1 MLPVGYDKGLCRT
14 DDVWKKTKPDTFQ
27 ARASWCVERS
37 CPKSQGSELAMKK
50 SGVAIVGYGCR
61 LPEANDPGAFW
72 SVLEDGRCVIGEVQ
86 DDRWAKNRFGHPNPQ
101 VPGKS
106 YTWRAGQIADP
117 WGFDPTFFGIS
128 PREAIQIDPQ
138 QRVLLQVA
146 WEALEHAGIPASR
159 LAGSETGVFVGA
171 ASVDYSYRFYSDP
184 AATDIQ
190 FMTGNTLSVIS
201 NRLSYVF
208 DLKGPS
214 FTVDTACSSSIVALH
229 EALEAIRAGRINTAI
244 VGGVSMLL
252 SPFAFVGFSRASMLS
267 PTGLCRAFDADGDG
281 YVRSEGAVVFILKAL
296 DDAIADGDRIHSVI
310 LGSGI
315 NSDGRTVG
323 LSLPSSKQQAALLRH
338 VYDTFEVDPDSLAY
352 LEAHGTGTR
361 VGDPAEAEALG
372 EVLGRHRKE
381 RLPIGSVKTNIGHL
395 EAASGVA
402 GLLKAQLILD
412 QKRIPASL
420 HFRTPN
426 PDIDF
431 AGLNIEVVSQS
442 RPLTDAQG
450 PRAIGVNS
458 FGFGGTNAHV
468 VLREPSI
475 NEIAHSVAP
484 EAPVPLV
491 ISAQS
496 PDALKALARTYR
508 DRIAGADR
516 PKIARLTNAAAFRR
530 DRLDHLLVAFGDDAD
545 DFTAAIDSYLT
556 DARDD
561 RHVVGRTV
569 ARSAPVVF
577 AFSGNGSQW
586 AGMGV
591 AAYGSEAV
599 FRATFDKVSAL
610 FQEIAGR
617 SLSEQ
622 LLSPDLQS
630 AIDHTDVAQP
640 LLFAVQV
647 AIVEALRAR
656 GLSPDMVLGHSVGE
670 VAAAWAAGILLLRDA
685 VHLIH
690 IRSTRQEAT
699 RGLGSMAALQVG
711 EAEARKLFAL
721 PAFSDLTLAADN
733 SPRSV
738 TVSGP
743 TDALADFPA
752 AARKHRLAAR
762 NLDLPY
768 PFHSDLIEAI
778 HAPLVKDLAGLEP
791 AAGQLPFYSTV
802 HGRLVQGNDL
812 DAEYWWLNVRNPVLF
827 RQAVGAAVA
836 AGGRVFVEIG
846 GRPTLKNYL
855 ADTIASTNK
864 TGAVVSSL
872 DGHDS
877 EHRDLFGLI
886 VARAMASG
894 ARCNDEAFFGKPMAT
909 AEGLPTYPWRNQPYR
924 MSHTPEATDVA
935 GSGLDHPLL
944 GHRGSGDTG
953 HWTAHVDT
961 RLVPWLADH
970 IVDGAVVMPAAGFIE
985 MALQAARQRLGAGAI
1000 EIRDLDIIRPLVLE
1014 DGDTVELKTE
1024 IDASS
1029 DLLDISSRHRLAD
1042 PAFGLHVR
1050 ARVGRPPVIDR
1061 PSIDL
1066 PAATGPTTESNDL
1079 YAITRRFGL
1088 TYGPAFRRALSVTPV
1103 GAKSLVMTLAPDAT
1117 GLVRDVETVLHPTLI
1132 DAAFHGLFMLIGE
1145 AGEAEDRAFLPIRVD
1160 DMRVYEAG
1168 ATPSRVLV
1176 KITRASTRSVE
1187 ADFTLT
1193 DDAGAVVAR
1202 IAGVRFK
1209 AMQMGRD
1216 TSPAKFAYMTK
1227 AIRLAGRDDMSGCP
1241 DVWQDAAARLEE
1253 LSVAGTETPE
1263 PDEAT
1268 LLVDACCR
1276 AVVCE
1281 SLAALSNGSG
1291 RIELVNGLPVGIAA
1305 SALPL
1310 YRRAVDALIE
1320 DGAATEDDSGL
1331 TLVEPS
1337 PYPEASMLIATLVA
1351 SHPDSIAE
1359 AAALVRLSE
1368 RLAARLE
1375 SGLADTRAS
1384 ACPASLIEHL
1394 QTAAPSAA
1402 ARIEAASAIGRDL
1415 VRQWPKERPL
1425 RILLSGPGSMALGHI
1440 LANMQTIIG
1449 IVATDPDADRF
1460 DHLALKDG
1468 PSGLKVVAFSELQ
1481 AHCEARGRFDL
1492 AIVVD
1497 GLGHSRASDTV
1508 AQLGR
1513 LLAPN
1518 APLVA
1523 VESEP
1528 SLLADLVF
1536 GEVGS
1541 WWQNSLIPDFPVSSL
1556 RTAEGYAGLLED
1568 ARFTDVI
1575 GRPLAS
1581 TRSNAAVIFARA
1593 PTSFLATAGTEAS
1606 PVILLTDGGSSMPAL
1621 ADALAAR
1628 LAAEGREVR
1637 LAVARPAADG
1647 SYLIEGPGESAAGDV
1662 VFVPQASEITE
1673 DPPAENLGREL
1684 MIVHALVNG
1693 GPKPVRLWLAVS
1705 GGTGGRPVAAGL
1717 WGFGRV
1723 IANEYPDIETR
1734 LVDHDPSLSCADAA
1748 DRLGALLASP
1758 PVERELIIDDKGLSA
1773 LRHRRDLTL
1782 ADRAAVALADGKVA
1796 KTLTMD
1802 RQGTL
1807 DGLVWRTARRVEPT
1821 DDQVE
1826 IEVIAAGLN
1835 FRDIMWALGLLPEE
1849 ALEDGFAG
1857 TTLGME
1863 CSGRVIRVGP
1873 KAKRFR
1879 PGDSVIAFAP
1889 ACFSTH
1895 VVVAEKAL
1903 APLPSTVAPEAAAT
1917 IPVTF
1922 LTAYYSLVELA
1933 RSEEGDTVLIHGGAG
1948 GVGLAA
1954 LQIALSR
1961 GARVI
1966 ATAGSAEKRKLLA
1979 CLGAHVVLDSR
1990 SLAFADEVLA
2000 ATDGTGVDIVLN
2012 SLSGEAMERSI
2023 ECLKPFGRFVEL
2035 GKRDYYA
2042 NTRIALRPFRQNLSY
2057 FGVDADQLLTRR
2069 PALTERLFGELV
2081 AEFEAGTFTALPY
2094 RVFAAEDITDAF
2106 RLMQSAGHIGK
2117 ILIRP
2122 PELQQTH
2129 AAAPITIRADATY
2142 LIAGGLGGFG
2152 AETALFLARR
2162 GARHLVL
2169 TSRSG
2174 APAAHADDAITSART
2189 LGAIVETVSVDL
2201 TDEPSMAALL
2211 DRIDATM
2218 PPLRGVLHTAMVLDD
2233 ALFTNL
2239 DAARIG
2245 RVLAPK
2251 VTGAAILDRLT
2262 RSRQLDLFVL
2272 YSSAT
2277 TLVGNPGQANY
2288 VAANAYLEG
2297 LARKR
2302 RAEGLPAVTIAWGA
2316 IADAGYLARDAK
2328 TSAVLSTR
2336 LGKQSLTVREA
2347 LLGLGLLFD
2356 EGASEPV
2363 IAYGRIDWAAAAREL
2378 PLMSTPLT
2386 DDVARS
2392 TDADGLESAE
2402 SGELLSL
2409 IEGMDHA
2416 AAVRK
2421 VGELLAADLSR
2432 ILRLPADEIRP
2443 DRPLTELGMDSLM
2456 AVEMRIASEQRL
2468 GVEIPILSLAN
2479 GATISEIARRIVD
2492 KALGQDQSAMSD
2504 AVGLAISRHL
2514 SGEPD
2519 ADVTALANSIEI
2531 SSQSV
2536 KRLL

>member
-1 MLPVGYDKGLCRT
+1 M
-14 DDVWKKTKPDTFQ
+14 
-27 ARASWCVERS
+27 E
-37 CPKSQGSELAMKK
+37 K

-61 LPEANDPGAFW
+61 LPGANDPDTFW

-101 VPGKS
+101 APGKS

-138 QRVLLQVA
+138 QRILLQVA
-146 WEALEHAGIPASR
+146 WEALEHAGIPASH

-171 ASVDYSYRFYSDP
+171 ASVDHSYRFYSDP

-201 NRLSYVF
+201 NRLSYIF

-229 EALEAIRAGRINTAI
+229 EALEAIRVGRINTAI
-244 VGGVSMLL
+244 VAGVSMLL

-281 YVRSEGAVVFILKAL
+281 YVRSEGAIVFILKAL
-296 DDAIADGDRIHSVI
+296 DDAIADGDRIQSVI
-310 LGSGI
+310 LGSGV

-372 EVLGRHRKE
+372 EVLGRRRKE

-395 EAASGVA
+395 EAASGFA
-402 GLLKAQLILD
+402 GLLKAQLILER
-412 QKRIPASL
+412 KRIPASL

-431 AGLNIEVVSQS
+431 AGLNIEVVSQC
-442 RPLTDAQG
+442 RPLAETQA

-468 VLREPSI
+468 VLREPAI
-475 NEIAHSVAP
+475 DEIVRPVLP

-491 ISAQS
+491 LSAQT
-496 PDALKALARTYR
+496 PDALKVLARTYR

-516 PKIARLTNAAAFRR
+516 QEVSRLTNAAAFRR
-530 DRLDHLLVAFGDDAD
+530 DRLDHLLIAFGDNAD
-545 DFTAAIDSYLT
+545 DFAAAIDGYLT

-561 RHVVGRTV
+561 RHVAGRTV
-569 ARSAPVVF
+569 ARNAPVVF

-591 AAYGSEAV
+591 AAYRSNPI
-599 FRATFDKVSAL
+599 FRDSFDKVSAL
-610 FQEIAGR
+610 FQEIASW

-630 AIDHTDVAQP
+630 VIDHTDTAQP

-647 AIVEALRAR
+647 AVVEALKAR
-656 GLSPDMVLGHSVGE
+656 GLGPDMVLGHSVGE
-670 VAAAWAAGILLLRDA
+670 VAAAWTAGILSLRDA
-685 VHLIH
+685 VYLIH

-711 EAEARKLFAL
+711 AADARKLFAL
-721 PAFSDLTLAADN
+721 PAFKSLTLAADN

-762 NLDLPY
+762 SLDLPY

-778 HAPLVKDLAGLEP
+778 HAPLIGDLAGLEP
-791 AAGQLPFYSTV
+791 SAEQLPFYSTV
-802 HGRLVQGNDL
+802 HGRLIQGKYL

-827 RQAVGAAVA
+827 RQAVEAAA
-836 AGGRVFVEIG
+836 TAGGRVFVEIG

-855 ADTIASTNK
+855 IDTIAGIDR
-864 TGAVVSSL
+864 TGVVVTSL
-872 DGHDS
+872 DRHDN
-877 EHRDLFGLI
+877 EHGDLFGLI
-886 VARAMASG
+886 VARAMAGG
-894 ARCNDEAFFGKPMAT
+894 ARCDDEAFFGKPVAT
-909 AEGLPTYPWRNQPYR
+909 AEGLPTYPWRNQPFR
-924 MSHTPEATDVA
+924 VSLTTEAADIV
-935 GSGLDHPLL
+935 GNGPDHPLL
-944 GHRGSGDTG
+944 GHRWRGGAG
-953 HWTAHVDT
+953 PWTAHVDT

-970 IVDGAVVMPAAGFIE
+970 VVDGCVVMPAAGFLE
-985 MALQAARQRLGAGAI
+985 MALQAARRHLGVEAI

-1014 DGDTVELKTE
+1014 DGDTVELRTE

-1029 DLLDISSRHRLAD
+1029 DLLDISSRRRLAD
-1042 PAFGLHVR
+1042 PGFGLHVR
-1050 ARVGRPPVIDR
+1050 ARVGKPPVADR
-1061 PSIDL
+1061 PSIEL
-1066 PAATGPTTESNDL
+1066 PAATGRSTGSDDL
-1079 YAITRRFGL
+1079 YAMTHRFGL
-1088 TYGPAFRRALSVTPV
+1088 AYGPAFRRALSVTPV
-1103 GAKSLVMTLAPDAT
+1103 GAKSLVVTLGPDAT
-1117 GLVRDVETVLHPTLI
+1117 GLVRDVEAVLHPTLI

-1145 AGEAEDRAFLPIRVD
+1145 AGGADDRAFLPIRVD

-1168 ATPSRVLV
+1168 ATPSRVLIE
-1176 KITRASTRSVE
+1176 ITRASSRSVE

-1193 DDAGAVVAR
+1193 DEAGAVVAR
-1202 IAGVRFK
+1202 LTGVRFK

-1216 TSPAKFAYMTK
+1216 IGPTEFAYLTK
-1227 AIRLAGRDDMSGCP
+1227 AIRVAGRDDASGCP
-1241 DVWQDAAARLEE
+1241 DAWQDAAARFGE
-1253 LSVAGTETPE
+1253 LGVAGAQAPE

-1281 SLAALSNGSG
+1281 SLIELSKGTG
-1291 RIELVNGLPVGIAA
+1291 RIELLGGAPVGMAA

-1320 DGAATEDDSGL
+1320 DGAATEDDSGV
-1331 TLVEPS
+1331 TLVVPS
-1337 PYPEASMLIATLVA
+1337 PYPEASVLIATLVA
-1351 SHPDSIAE
+1351 GHPDSIAE
-1359 AAALVRLSE
+1359 AAALVRLSD
-1368 RLAARLE
+1368 RLGARLE
-1375 SGLADTRAS
+1375 GGLADAF
-1384 ACPASLIEHL
+1384 PAALVEHL
-1394 QTAAPSAA
+1394 QTSASSAA
-1402 ARIEAASAIGRDL
+1402 ARIEAAAVIGRDL
-1415 VRQWPKERPL
+1415 VRQWPSDRPL
-1425 RILLSGPGSMALGHI
+1425 RILLSGPGSLTLGRI
-1440 LANMQTIIG
+1440 LADMRTIAG
-1449 IVATDPDADRF
+1449 IVTTDPDPGRF
-1460 DHLALKDG
+1460 ERLALKGGAGGG
-1468 PSGLKVVAFSELQ
+1468 PKVVPFTELQ
-1481 AHCEARGRFDL
+1481 TYCEAHGRFDL

-1497 GLGHSRASDTV
+1497 ALGHPQANDTT

-1513 LLAPN
+1513 LLAPD
-1518 APLVA
+1518 APMVV

-1536 GEVGS
+1536 GGARS
-1541 WWQNSLIPDFPVSSL
+1541 WWQNSLLPDFPVSSL
-1556 RTAEGYAGLLED
+1556 RTAEGYAGLLAE
-1568 ARFTDVI
+1568 ARFTAVI
-1575 GRPLAS
+1575 GRPLDS
-1581 TRSNAAVIFARA
+1581 TRSNATVIFARA
-1593 PTSFLATAGTEAS
+1593 PRSSLAAKSPEAG
-1606 PVILLTDGGSSMPAL
+1606 PVVILTDRGSAIPAL
-1621 ADALAAR
+1621 AEALAAK
-1628 LAAEGREVR
+1628 LATEGREVR
-1637 LAVARPAADG
+1637 LAFARVMADG
-1647 SYLIEGPGESAAGDV
+1647 RYVIEGLGESAADDV
-1662 VFVPQASEITE
+1662 VFVPEANDVAGEMPTE
-1673 DPPAENLGREL
+1673 SLGRTL
-1684 MIVHALVNG
+1684 MIVHAVVNG
-1693 GPKPVRLWLAVS
+1693 AMKPARFWLAVPGATS
-1705 GGTGGRPVAAGL
+1705 IRPVACGL

-1748 DRLGALLASP
+1748 DRLAALLASP
-1758 PVERELIIDDKGLSA
+1758 PVERELVIDDKGLLA
-1773 LRHRRDLTL
+1773 LRHRGDLML
-1782 ADRAAVALADGKVA
+1782 ADHAAVALADCKVA

-1802 RQGTL
+1802 RQGSL
-1807 DGLVWRTARRVEPT
+1807 DGLVWRTARRIEPT

-1933 RSEEGDTVLIHGGAG
+1933 RIEEGDTVLIHGGAG

-1961 GARVI
+1961 GARAI

-2000 ATDGTGVDIVLN
+2000 ATDGDGVDIVLN

-2069 PALTERLFGELV
+2069 PALTERLFRELV
-2081 AEFEAGTFTALPY
+2081 AEFEASTFTALPY

-2106 RLMQSAGHIGK
+2106 RLMQAAGHIGK

-2122 PELQQTH
+2122 PEIQVAQ
-2129 AAAPITIRADATY
+2129 AAMPIAIRADATY

-2174 APAAHADDAITSART
+2174 VPAEHADGAIASARAF
-2189 LGAIVETVSVDL
+2189 GAIVETVSADL

-2218 PPLRGVLHTAMVLDD
+2218 PPLRGILHTAMVLDD
-2233 ALFTNL
+2233 ALFANL
-2239 DAARIG
+2239 DATRIG

-2262 RSRQLDLFVL
+2262 RSRQLDFFVL

-2277 TLVGNPGQANY
+2277 TLIGNPGQANY

-2302 RAEGLPAVTIAWGA
+2302 RAEGLPAMAIAWGA

-2336 LGKQSLTVREA
+2336 LGKQSLTVQEA
-2347 LLGLGLLFD
+2347 LVGLGLLFD

-2392 TDADGLESAE
+2392 ADADGLESAE

-2416 AAVRK
+2416 SAVRK

-2492 KALGQDQSAMSD
+2492 KAFGQDQPVMSD
-2504 AVGLAISRHL
+2504 AVGLAVSQHL

-2519 ADVTALANSIEI
+2519 ADVTALASAIEI

>member
-1 MLPVGYDKGLCRT
+1 
-14 DDVWKKTKPDTFQ
+14 
-27 ARASWCVERS
+27 
-37 CPKSQGSELAMKK
+37 MKK

-61 LPEANDPGAFW
+61 LPGANDPGAFW

-101 VPGKS
+101 APGKS
-106 YTWRAGQIADP
+106 YTWRAGQIDDP
-117 WGFDPTFFGIS
+117 WGFDPIFFGIS

-138 QRVLLQVA
+138 QRILLQVA

-201 NRLSYVF
+201 NRLSYIF

-229 EALEAIRAGRINTAI
+229 EALEAIRVGRINTAI

-267 PTGLCRAFDADGDG
+267 PTGLCRAFDADADG

-296 DDAIADGDRIHSVI
+296 DDAIADGDRIHGVI
-310 LGSGI
+310 LGSGV

-381 RLPIGSVKTNIGHL
+381 RLPIGSVKTNVGHL
-395 EAASGVA
+395 EAASGFA

-412 QKRIPASL
+412 RKRIPASL

-442 RPLTDAQG
+442 RPLAETQA

-468 VLREPSI
+468 VLREPTKD
-475 NEIAHSVAP
+475 EIVRPALP

-491 ISAQS
+491 LSAQS

-516 PKIARLTNAAAFRR
+516 QEIARLTNAAAFRR
-530 DRLDHLLVAFGDDAD
+530 DRLDYLLIAFGDDAD
-545 DFTAAIDSYLT
+545 ELATAIDGYLT

-561 RHVVGRTV
+561 RHVAGRTV
-569 ARSAPVVF
+569 ARGAPVVF

-591 AAYGSEAV
+591 AAYRSDAM
-599 FRATFDKVSAL
+599 FRATFDNVSAL

-617 SLSEQ
+617 SLGEQ
-622 LLSPDLQS
+622 LLSPDLQN
-630 AIDHTDVAQP
+630 AIDHTDTAQP

-656 GLSPDMVLGHSVGE
+656 GLRPDMVLGHSVGE
-670 VAAAWAAGILLLRDA
+670 VAAAWSAGILSLRDA
-685 VHLIH
+685 VCVIH
-690 IRSTRQEAT
+690 VRSTRQEAT

-711 EAEARKLFAL
+711 AADARKLFAL
-721 PAFSDLTLAADN
+721 PQFSSLTLAADN

-743 TDALADFPA
+743 TEALADFPA

-762 NLDLPY
+762 GLDLPY
-768 PFHSDLIEAI
+768 PFHSDLVEAI
-778 HAPLVKDLAGLEP
+778 HAPLVGDLAGLEP
-791 AAGQLPFYSTV
+791 SAGQLPFYSTV
-802 HGRLVQGNDL
+802 CGRRISGNDL
-812 DAEYWWLNVRNPVLF
+812 NAEYWWLNVRNPVLF
-827 RQAVGAAVA
+827 RQAVEAAVA

-855 ADTIASTNK
+855 TDTIAGTDK
-864 TGAVVSSL
+864 TGAVVNSL
-872 DGHDS
+872 DRHDS
-877 EHRDLFGLI
+877 EHGDLFGLI
-886 VARAMASG
+886 VARAMANG
-894 ARCNDEAFFGKPMAT
+894 ARCNDEAFFGKPVAT
-909 AEGLPTYPWRNQPYR
+909 AEGLPTYSWRNQPYR
-924 MSHTPEATDVA
+924 VSLTPEAADIA
-935 GSGLDHPLL
+935 GSRPDHPLL
-944 GHRGSGDTG
+944 GHRWSGDTG

-970 IVDGAVVMPAAGFIE
+970 VVGGAVVMPAAGFIE
-985 MALQAARQRLGAGAI
+985 MALQAARQHLGAESI
-1000 EIRDLDIIRPLVLE
+1000 EIRDFDIIRPLVLE
-1014 DGDTVELKTE
+1014 DGDTVELRTE

-1029 DLLDISSRHRLAD
+1029 DLIDISSRRRLAD

-1050 ARVGRPPVIDR
+1050 ARVGRPPVADR

-1066 PAATGPTTESNDL
+1066 PVATGPATGSDEL

-1088 TYGPAFRRALSVTPV
+1088 AYGPAFRRALSVTPA
-1103 GAKSLVMTLAPDAT
+1103 GEKSLVMTLGPDAT
-1117 GLVRDVETVLHPTLI
+1117 GLVRDAETVLHSTLI

-1145 AGEAEDRAFLPIRVD
+1145 AGEADDRSFLPIRVD

-1176 KITRASTRSVE
+1176 EITRASSRSVE
-1187 ADFTLT
+1187 ANFTLT
-1193 DDAGAVVAR
+1193 DEAGAVVAR
-1202 IAGVRFK
+1202 LAGVRFK

-1216 TSPAKFAYMTK
+1216 AGPAEFAYLTK
-1227 AIRLAGRDDMSGCP
+1227 AIRLAGRDGTSGCP
-1241 DVWQDAAARLEE
+1241 DVWQDAAARFCE
-1253 LSVAGTETPE
+1253 LGVARTEAPE

-1268 LLVDACCR
+1268 LLVDASCR
-1276 AVVCE
+1276 AIVCE
-1281 SLAALSNGSG
+1281 SLIAFSNGTG
-1291 RIELVNGLPVGIAA
+1291 RIELVNGAPMGIAT

-1320 DGAATEDDSGL
+1320 DGAANEDDSGV
-1331 TLVEPS
+1331 TLVVPS
-1337 PYPEASMLIATLVA
+1337 PYPEASTLIATLVA
-1351 SHPDSIAE
+1351 GHPDSIAE
-1359 AAALVRLSE
+1359 TSALVRLSE
-1368 RLAARLE
+1368 RFGARLE
-1375 SGLADTRAS
+1375 GGLADSLAD
-1384 ACPASLIEHL
+1384 AFPAPLIEHL
-1394 QTAAPSAA
+1394 QTSAPAA
-1402 ARIEAASAIGRDL
+1402 ATRLEAAVAIGRDL
-1415 VRQWPKERPL
+1415 VRHWPSGRPL
-1425 RILLSGPGSMALGHI
+1425 RVLLSGPGSQRLGRI
-1440 LANMQTIIG
+1440 LADMQAVTG
-1449 IVATDPDADRF
+1449 VVVTDPDVDRF
-1460 DHLALKDG
+1460 ERLALRAG
-1468 PSGLKVVAFSELQ
+1468 ASGGLKVVAFAELP

-1497 GLGHSRASDTV
+1497 ALGHPRANDTA

-1513 LLAPN
+1513 LLAPG
-1518 APLVA
+1518 ALMVA
-1523 VESEP
+1523 VEPEP

-1536 GEVGS
+1536 GGVGG
-1541 WWQNSLIPDFPVSSL
+1541 WWQNSLMPDFPVSSL

-1568 ARFTDVI
+1568 ARFTNVVS
-1575 GRPLAS
+1575 RPLAS
-1581 TRSNAAVIFARA
+1581 DRSNAAVIVARA
-1593 PTSFLATAGTEAS
+1593 PSSLVAATGAEAG
-1606 PVILLTDGGSSMPAL
+1606 PVVILTDSGSSAPAL
-1621 ADALAAR
+1621 ADALVAK
-1628 LAAEGREVR
+1628 LATEGREVR
-1637 LAVARPAADG
+1637 LALARPTVDG
-1647 SYLIEGPGESAAGDV
+1647 RYVIEGMGESAAGGDV
-1662 VFVPQASEITE
+1662 VFVPRADETAGETPTE
-1673 DPPAENLGREL
+1673 SLERTL

-1693 GPKPVRLWLAVS
+1693 ALKTPARFWLAAP
-1705 GGTGGRPVAAGL
+1705 GGTGTRPVASGL

-1723 IANEYPDIETR
+1723 IVNEYPDLETR
-1734 LVDHDPSLSCADAA
+1734 LVDHDPSLPVADVA
-1748 DRLGALLASP
+1748 DRLAALLASP
-1758 PVERELIIDDKGLSA
+1758 PAERELVIDGEGLLA

-1782 ADRAAVALADGKVA
+1782 ADRAATALAGGKVA
-1796 KTLTMD
+1796 KTLTID

-1807 DGLVWRTARRVEPT
+1807 DGLIWRTVPRAEPAE
-1821 DDQVE
+1821 DQVE

-1849 ALEDGFAG
+1849 ALEEGFTG
-1857 TTLGME
+1857 TTFGME
-1863 CSGRVIRVGP
+1863 CSGRVTRVGP
-1873 KAKRFR
+1873 KAKRFH

-1933 RSEEGDTVLIHGGAG
+1933 RIEEGDTVLIHGGAG

-1954 LQIALSR
+1954 LQIAFSR

-1966 ATAGSAEKRKLLA
+1966 ATAGSADKRKLLA

-2000 ATDGTGVDIVLN
+2000 VTAGNGVDIVLN

-2069 PALTERLFGELV
+2069 PALTERLFRELV

-2094 RVFAAEDITDAF
+2094 RVFASDDITDAF
-2106 RLMQSAGHIGK
+2106 RLMQGAGHIGK
-2117 ILIRP
+2117 ILVRP
-2122 PELQQTH
+2122 PELP
-2129 AAAPITIRADATY
+2129 AAPAVTPIVIRTDATY

-2169 TSRSG
+2169 ASRSG
-2174 APAAHADDAITSART
+2174 VPAAHAEGAIAGAQA
-2189 LGAIVETVSVDL
+2189 LGATVETVAADL
-2201 TDEPSMAALL
+2201 TDEQSMAALL
-2211 DRIDATM
+2211 ARIDATM

-2233 ALFTNL
+2233 ALFANL
-2239 DAARIG
+2239 DMARIA

-2262 RSRQLDLFVL
+2262 RSRELDLFVL

-2277 TLVGNPGQANY
+2277 TLVGNPGQTNY

-2297 LARKR
+2297 LARRR
-2302 RAEGLPAVTIAWGA
+2302 RAEGLPAVAIAWGA
-2316 IADAGYLARDAK
+2316 IADAGYLARN
-2328 TSAVLSTR
+2328 TEVNAVLSTR

-2347 LLGLGLLFD
+2347 LLGLGLLLD
-2356 EGASEPV
+2356 GGASEPV
-2363 IAYGRIDWAAAAREL
+2363 IAYGRIDWVAAAREL
-2378 PLMSTPLT
+2378 RLMSTPLT
-2386 DDVARS
+2386 DDVARPAS
-2392 TDADGLESAE
+2392 ADGLESAE

-2456 AVEMRIASEQRL
+2456 AVEMRIAAEQRL

-2492 KALGQDQSAMSD
+2492 KALGQEQSAVSD
-2504 AVGLAISRHL
+2504 AAGLAVSRHL

-2519 ADVTALANSIEI
+2519 ADITVLASALET